1 MYMKHF
7 SLRMLIESKDINAM
21 DVEVINLGLKNQE
34 FHDIQDM
41 IQTSVRNLPSFFFS
55 ELWFREV
62 STRNLLVGCL
72 SQGTATVVD
81 TIL

>member
-41 IQTSVRNLPSFFFS
+41 IQTSVRNLPSFFFRS
-55 ELWFREV
+55 YGLERFR
-62 STRNLLVGCL
+62 LVTC
-72 SQGTATVVD
+72 
-81 TIL
+81 

>member
-41 IQTSVRNLPSFFFS
+41 IQTSVRNLPSFFFGAM
-55 ELWFREV
+55 V
-62 STRNLLVGCL
+62 
-72 SQGTATVVD
+72 
-81 TIL
+81 